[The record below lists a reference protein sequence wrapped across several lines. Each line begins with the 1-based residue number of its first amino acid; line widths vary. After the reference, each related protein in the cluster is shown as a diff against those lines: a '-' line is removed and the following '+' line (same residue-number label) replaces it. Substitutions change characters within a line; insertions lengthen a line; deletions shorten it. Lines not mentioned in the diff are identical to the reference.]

1 MIKEKLKSN
10 VLLIDAVRL
19 IKKIKEEPSK
29 SSKLKRDHYAHI
41 GVMEV
46 FLEATPS
53 AFVFMIFII
62 STLTKEPGRDEG
74 LRLLL
79 MGPGDGTPWAIV
91 QFALFCISCGSSIF
105 CSAFGVTR

>member
-1 MIKEKLKSN
+1 M
-10 VLLIDAVRL
+10 RL

-29 SSKLKRDHYAHI
+29 SSKLKRDHYAQI

-53 AFVFMIFII
+53 TFVFMIFIV
-62 STLTKEPGRDEG
+62 STLTKELGQDEG
-74 LRLLL
+74 LKLLL
-79 MGPGDGTPWAIV
+79 MGPNNGTPWAIV
-91 QFALFCISCGSSIF
+91 QLALFFISCGSSIF